1 MANVVENV
9 STGKAKASGAIH
21 IAPTTATMPTN
32 ASDALTGFTALGY
45 VSEDGLTNSNSP
57 DTEVVHAWGGDVVL
71 VKQQTRD
78 DTFAFSLIESKNADA
93 LKVVYGDTKVTGTT
107 DITVQAT
114 QAALEAHAYVFDMV
128 LREGTLKR
136 IVVPNGVVT
145 EVGDVV
151 YVDNDIIKYDVTIT
165 CLPDASGVTHYEYIS
180 N

>member
-9 STGKAKASGAIH
+9 STGKPKVSGAIH
-21 IAPTTATMPTN
+21 KAPTTATMPTS
-32 ASDALTGFTALGY
+32 ASDTLTGFTALGY
-45 VSEDGLTNSNSP
+45 VSEDGLHNNNSP

-78 DTFAFSLIESKNADA
+78 DTFSFSLIESKNAEV
-93 LKVVYGDTKVTGTT
+93 LKVVYGDSNVTGTT

-114 QAALEAHAYVFDMV
+114 QAALEAHAYVFDMI
-128 LREGTLKR
+128 LREDTPKR

-145 EVGDVV
+145 EVGEIT
-151 YVDNDIIKYDVTIT
+151 YVDNDVIQYDVTIT